1 MCLYLKQKQSKP
13 KVAEKAIECYK
24 ILRPNKLAGTYFTP
38 CRDVEVRLG
47 HVYRG
52 LGLRAVKNLDVRP
65 DSYKYYVSI
74 GFIHSFRT
82 FKDAEKAINKW
93 KWDYGFNNCVIVRCS
108 IPKGST
114 YYEGV
119 FEDTMIPSYASTAI
133 RYGTRV

>member
-1 MCLYLKQKQSKP
+1 MCLYLKQEQSKP

-24 ILRPNKLAGTYFTP
+24 ILYPNKWTGTYFTP
-38 CRDVEVRLG
+38 CKNVEVRLG

-52 LGLRAVKNLDVRP
+52 LGLRAVGNLVARP
-65 DSYKYYVSI
+65 DGYKYYVSI

-82 FKDAEKAINKW
+82 HEDAEKAINKW
-93 KWDYGFNNCVIVRCS
+93 KWDYGFDNCVIVRCS